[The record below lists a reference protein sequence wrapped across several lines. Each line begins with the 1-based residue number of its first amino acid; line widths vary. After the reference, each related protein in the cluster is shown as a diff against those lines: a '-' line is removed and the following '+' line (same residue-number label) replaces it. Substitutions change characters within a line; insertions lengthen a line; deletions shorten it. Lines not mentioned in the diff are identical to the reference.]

1 MWPPFLYCDYAAAR
15 PRNGGGISALISS
28 VEIGGT
34 IMSVTLRRP
43 TPDDAPELGRILFTA
58 FQTLADRH
66 NFARDFPSI
75 EIATGAV
82 TALSSH
88 PGFYGVA
95 AEADGRL
102 AGSSFVD
109 LRSTIAGIG
118 PVSVDPDIQNRSVG
132 RQLMEAAMQEARA
145 RGCGGIR
152 LLQAAYHNRSLCLY
166 TKLGFITR
174 EPISLLNGAPLDIKF
189 DGYAVRPATMADA
202 AACDDLCRRV
212 HGFDRGG
219 ELRDAIAA
227 GSATV
232 VDHLGR
238 ISGYASEVGF
248 LGYAVAE
255 GNRDLMALI
264 GAAPAITGAGLLLP
278 TRNHEVF
285 TWCLA
290 HGLKLVM
297 QMTSM
302 TIGLYNEPR
311 GAYLTSVL
319 Y

>member
-1 MWPPFLYCDYAAAR
+1 
-15 PRNGGGISALISS
+15 
-28 VEIGGT
+28 
-34 IMSVTLRRP
+34 MSVTLRRP
-43 TPDDAPELGRILFTA
+43 TPNDAPELGRILFTA

-75 EIATGAV
+75 EIATGAI

-88 PGFYGVA
+88 PGFYGLA

-102 AGSSFVD
+102 AGSNFVD
-109 LRSTIAGIG
+109 LRSRIAGIG
-118 PVSVDPDIQNRSVG
+118 PISIDPEVQNRSLG
-132 RQLMEAAMQEARA
+132 RRLMEAVMKEAQD
-145 RGCGGIR
+145 RGSSGIR

-166 TKLGFITR
+166 TKLGFVTR
-174 EPISLLNGAPLDIKF
+174 DPISLLNGPPLNINF
-189 DGYAVRPATMADA
+189 DGYVVRPATPADIA
-202 AACDDLCRRV
+202 GCDELCRRV
-212 HGFDRGG
+212 HGFDRSG
-219 ELRDAIAA
+219 ELSDAIAA

-232 VDHLGR
+232 VEHLGR
-238 ISGYASEVGF
+238 ITGYATELGF
-248 LGYAVAE
+248 LGHAIGE
-255 GNRDLMALI
+255 DNRDLIALI
-264 GAAPAITGAGLLLP
+264 AAAPAITGAGFLLP

-311 GAYLTSVL
+311 GAYLASIL